1 MSEHHAIVIAC
12 RDTAEGALIREL
24 IGEPSALIFHKAGP
38 LLEHLSSAPD
48 SFLIMTPLLLD
59 ETASGILTKRAIIH
73 PGYNILYTCQ
83 CHRALNL
90 LRLYGCGCCHI
101 LGPDESGMLKA
112 LLEPTEAYLNEIVM
126 PPFFIDDDE
135 SALKTPSA
143 SACSPVHVSFLGA
156 QGMISCANALLNIRA
171 SRSISMACVG
181 PSSEWTREHLR
192 SSMREYTLWQVET
205 KPVMVGGSVTLCKE
219 FNGMAAMEPTSQHI
233 ILCHG
238 VLTAEEEQYIARQ
251 PESVR
256 VFVASGEGY
265 LERSSKSIRSVI
277 APERLWDVMIS
288 ALYGG

>member
-1 MSEHHAIVIAC
+1 MSEHHAVVIAC
-12 RDTAEGALIREL
+12 RDTAEGAHIREL
-24 IGEPSALIFHKAGP
+24 IGQPSALVFHKAGP
-38 LLEHLSSAPD
+38 LLEHLSTVPD

-83 CHRALNL
+83 CNRALNI

-101 LGPDESGMLKA
+101 IGPDEGEMLKSM
-112 LLEPTEAYLNEIVM
+112 LEPSEVYLNDIVM

-143 SACSPVHVSFLGA
+143 STSSPVHVSFLGA

-181 PSSEWTREHLR
+181 PCSVWTREHLR

-205 KPVMVGGSVTLCKE
+205 RPVMVGGSVTLCKD

-238 VLTAEEEQYIARQ
+238 ALTLEEEQFIARQ
-251 PESVR
+251 PESTR

-265 LERSSKSIRSVI
+265 LEKSGKSIRAII
-277 APERLWDVMIS
+277 APERLWDIIIS